1 MYLHQSRVARVF
13 VVLLAIAAITA
24 IGFGVPHVNP
34 TTVALCY
41 VLGVLVIATTWG
53 IVEATSASLV
63 AALCF
68 NFFFLPPVGTWW
80 IADPQNWV
88 ALVVLMVTGM
98 IASQLSGRARQRTLD
113 ALAHQRDLE
122 RLYTMSRALLLS
134 GTDTDAGRT
143 IARHI
148 ADAFELNAV
157 GLYDLHA
164 DRVFWGGT
172 RERPH
177 VEARL
182 RAGVWRQAEL
192 SGDEDGVIVT
202 PVRLDAEAIGS
213 LALEAAGLSH
223 TVLQSVANLAAI
235 GLDRARAHRAAA
247 RAEAIRQSGEVR
259 ATLLDALAHEF
270 KTPLTATKAASSDL
284 MATHLPSE
292 RERELVAIVDEG
304 IDRLQRL
311 VSDTIQML
319 RIDAGTF
326 AVHRRRQMLA
336 DLVRETLDGVAPRL
350 DGREVLNNIPEGLSI
365 DADPELL
372 GLALRQLLDNAA
384 KFSLPT
390 SRIELSA
397 ASNGTVDVAIRNSGP
412 PIPPHDQAQIFDRF
426 YRGTQARHVAGS
438 GLGLAIVQQIAH
450 AHGGR
455 VSVSSDEITGTEF
468 RLSLPRGD
476 GL

>member
-1 MYLHQSRVARVF
+1 MHVRPSRVARVF
-13 VVLLAIAAITA
+13 VALLAIAAITA
-24 IGFGVPHVNP
+24 VCFGVPHVNP

-41 VLGVLVIATTWG
+41 VLAVLVIATTWG

-63 AALCF
+63 AVLCF

-88 ALVVLMVTGM
+88 ALVVLMMTGI
-98 IASQLSGRARQRTLD
+98 IASQLSGRARRRTLD
-113 ALAHQRDLE
+113 TLARQRDLE
-122 RLYTMSRALLLS
+122 RLYTLSRALLLS
-134 GTDTDAGRT
+134 DTDTDARRT
-143 IARHI
+143 IVRHI
-148 ADAFELNAV
+148 AEAFELNAV
-157 GLYDLHA
+157 ALYDVHA
-164 DRVFWGGT
+164 DRVFWGGS
-172 RERPH
+172 RQLPH

-182 RAGVWRQAEL
+182 RASVWQPDSNRGQ
-192 SGDEDGVIVT
+192 DGVIVT

-213 LALEAAGLSH
+213 LALEATGLSD
-223 TVLQSVANLAAI
+223 TVVQSVANLAAI

-247 RAEAIRQSGEVR
+247 RAEAIRESGEVR

-284 MATHLPSE
+284 MATRLPGE
-292 RERELVAIVDEG
+292 RERELVAIMDEG

-319 RIDAGTF
+319 RIDAGSF
-326 AVHRRRQMLA
+326 AVHRRRQRLA
-336 DLVRETLDGVAPRL
+336 DVVRETLDGVAPRL
-350 DGREVLNNIPEGLSI
+350 DGHEILNTIPEELSI

-372 GLALRQLLDNAA
+372 GLALRQLVDNAA
-384 KFSLPT
+384 KFSPPT

-397 ASNGTVDVAIRNSGP
+397 ASNGTVDVAIRNAGP
-412 PIPPHDQAQIFDRF
+412 PIPTHERTQVFDRF
-426 YRGTQARHVAGS
+426 YRGSQARYVAGS

-455 VSVSSDEITGTEF
+455 VSVRSDEISGTEF
-468 RLSLPRGD
+468 RISLPRG
-476 GL
+476 GGS

>member
-1 MYLHQSRVARVF
+1 MDVHRSRVARVF
-13 VVLLAIAAITA
+13 VALLAIGAITA
-24 IGFGVPHVNP
+24 VCFGVPHVNP

-41 VLGVLVIATTWG
+41 VLAVLVIATTWG
-53 IVEATSASLV
+53 MVEATSASLV
-63 AALCF
+63 AVLCF

-88 ALVVLMVTGM
+88 ALVVLMVTGI
-98 IASQLSGRARQRTLD
+98 IASQLSGRARRRTLD

-122 RLYTMSRALLLS
+122 RLYMLSRALLLS
-134 GTDTDAGRT
+134 DTDADAPRT
-143 IARHI
+143 VARHI
-148 ADAFELNAV
+148 ADTFELNAV
-157 GLYDLHA
+157 ALYDLDA

-172 RERPH
+172 RQLPQ

-182 RAGVWRQAEL
+182 RAGVCQPEL
-192 SGDEDGVIVT
+192 GGGGDGVIVT

-213 LALEAAGLSH
+213 LALETTGLSH
-223 TVLQSVANLAAI
+223 TVVQSVANLAAI
-235 GLDRARAHRAAA
+235 GLERARAHRVAA

-270 KTPLTATKAASSDL
+270 KTPLTATRAASSDL
-284 MATHLPSE
+284 MATRLPGE

-336 DLVRETLDGVAPRL
+336 DVVRRTLDGVAPRL
-350 DGREVLNNIPEGLSI
+350 DGREVLTSIPEGLSI

-384 KFSLPT
+384 KFSPPT

-412 PIPPHDQAQIFDRF
+412 PIPPHDQTQVFDRF

-455 VSVSSDEITGTEF
+455 VSVRSDEINGTEF
-468 RLSLPRGD
+468 RLSLPRGESS
-476 GL
+476 